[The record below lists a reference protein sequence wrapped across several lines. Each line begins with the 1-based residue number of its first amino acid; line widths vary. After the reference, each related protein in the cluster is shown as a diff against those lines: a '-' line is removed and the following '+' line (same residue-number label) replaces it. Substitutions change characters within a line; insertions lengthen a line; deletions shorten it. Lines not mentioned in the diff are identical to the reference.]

1 MCLSTIFIFII
12 LSEVTFTS
20 RIISSLEN
28 MSLVSKVK
36 MKTRFIAIKY
46 INNKM
51 VSLTIYIYSNINNIK
66 YNYY

>member
-1 MCLSTIFIFII
+1 MCISTIFIFII